1 MVHVGW
7 KRIEK
12 EQQRNTAAK
21 PMPCADCFPGVIYS
35 SCVRQAE
42 GCRGHL
48 ERLLCVIITAYG
60 GNGIS
65 FMLKRIVQFDS
76 LGEKPRNPEGGG
88 KEEWSIWDLVGEP
101 TLWKRP

>member
-7 KRIEK
+7 ERIEK
-12 EQQRNTAAK
+12 EQQRNPAAK
-21 PMPCADCFPGVIYS
+21 PMPCADCFPGVKYS

-48 ERLLCVIITAYG
+48 ERLLCVIITAYA
-60 GNGIS
+60 GNRIS

-76 LGEKPRNPEGGG
+76 LGEKPRILREVEKKSGGCETYQ
-88 KEEWSIWDLVGEP
+88 KEL
-101 TLWKRP
+101 